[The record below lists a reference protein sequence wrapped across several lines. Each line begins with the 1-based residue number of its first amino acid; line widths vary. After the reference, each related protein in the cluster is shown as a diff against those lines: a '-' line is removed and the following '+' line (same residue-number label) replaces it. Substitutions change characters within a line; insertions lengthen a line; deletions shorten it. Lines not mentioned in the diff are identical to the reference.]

1 MYVSLSLSLSL
12 SRLTEIVD
20 IGANPIDGDPPYKP
34 MLEAGLCRVTGF
46 EPQPQALEILRKR
59 KGKHETY
66 LPYALGDGKEH
77 TLHCCEA
84 SGMTS
89 MLEPDLSTHD
99 VFESF
104 KLWGKEKS
112 RVRIP
117 TRRLDDVSE
126 IVAMDMLK
134 IDVQGYERE
143 VFANGLEKLA
153 QCVVVHTEV
162 SFVPLYRD
170 MPTIGDVDSFLRR
183 CGFIPH
189 TFQDIKKWI
198 IAPCVIGGNPRKP
211 LNQLLEADM
220 VYVRDFRHPE
230 AMTDGQ
236 LKHLALISHCVYGSY
251 DLTIRCLSLLE
262 KRGVNG
268 LVARYLQSLH
278 EAGASGKRA

>member
-1 MYVSLSLSLSL
+1 
-12 SRLTEIVD
+12 
-20 IGANPIDGDPPYKP
+20 
-34 MLEAGLCRVTGF
+34 
-46 EPQPQALEILRKR
+46 
-59 KGKHETY
+59 
-66 LPYALGDGKEH
+66 
-77 TLHCCEA
+77 
-84 SGMTS
+84 
-89 MLEPDLSTHD
+89 
-99 VFESF
+99 
-104 KLWGKEKS
+104 
-112 RVRIP
+112 
-117 TRRLDDVSE
+117 
-126 IVAMDMLK
+126 MDMLK

-251 DLTIRCLSLLE
+251 DHRRYGACLFWKNGALTASWRAICKVCMKLAHRA
-262 KRGVNG
+262 NG
-268 LVARYLQSLH
+268 PEAHQTPVSGTL
-278 EAGASGKRA
+278 EAGVSPAAFRKLENGCCFCTILRLF

>member
-1 MYVSLSLSLSL
+1 MDV
-12 SRLTEIVD
+12 
-20 IGANPIDGDPPYKP
+20 GANPIDGEPPYKL
-34 MLEAGLCRVTGF
+34 MLKAGLCRVTGF
-46 EPQPQALEILRKR
+46 EPQPQALETLRKR

-66 LPYALGDGKEH
+66 LSYALGDGKEH

-99 VFESF
+99 VFEPF
-104 KLWGKEKS
+104 KRWGKEKS
-112 RVRIP
+112 CVCIP

-126 IVAMDMLK
+126 IAAMDMLK

-189 TFQDIKKWI
+189 TFHGIKKWI
-198 IAPCVIGGNPRKP
+198 IAPCVIGGDPRTP

-230 AMTDGQ
+230 TMTDEQ

-251 DLTIRCLSLLE
+251 DLTIRCLSFLE
-262 KRGVNG
+262 KRGMDD
-268 LVARYLQSLH
+268 LVAHYLQSLR
-278 EAGASGKRA
+278 ETGASGKRL